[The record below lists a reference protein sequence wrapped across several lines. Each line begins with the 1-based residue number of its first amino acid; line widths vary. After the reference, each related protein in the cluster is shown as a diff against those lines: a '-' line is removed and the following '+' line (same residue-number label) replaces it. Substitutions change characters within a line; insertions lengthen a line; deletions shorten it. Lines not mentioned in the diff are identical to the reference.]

1 MPKVKIGERR
11 KTAMEKLEEVRQK
24 QKRKKGKRESLTMKD
39 LEERLEAVEQA
50 LEERH

>member
-1 MPKVKIGERR
+1 MPKIKTGERR

-24 QKRKKGKRESLTMKD
+24 QKEKQNQGKNLTMKD

-50 LEERH
+50 LEELR